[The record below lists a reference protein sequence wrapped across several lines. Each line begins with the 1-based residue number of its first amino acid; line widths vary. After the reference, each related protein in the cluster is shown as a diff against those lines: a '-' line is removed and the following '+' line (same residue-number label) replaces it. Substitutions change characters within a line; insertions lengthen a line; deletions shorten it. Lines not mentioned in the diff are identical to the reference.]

1 MEMASSAI
9 SDLPRF
15 VRRRDLLPAV
25 NGGFGRLS
33 LSRYDSSDLA
43 SPDQSWIVSH
53 GCREEVCPRNIYPGY
68 YVFGNGDSFS
78 RLPTTSTKWF
88 GYLSL
93 EYQWWCSCRCCLINL
108 MAACVHKA
116 LALRIKIKMGE
127 PSLVFTCLWFG
138 VFDVVLWLP
147 SEKYRIVSRRK
158 KGFENLIDLLVS
170 FIIVFVIDVIVYSLL
185 V

>member
-1 MEMASSAI
+1 MEMSSSAI

-15 VRRRDLLPAV
+15 VHRRDLLPDV
-25 NGGFGRLS
+25 NGGCGRLS
-33 LSRYDSSDLA
+33 LSRYGFSDLA

-68 YVFGNGDSFS
+68 YVFGNGDSFC

-93 EYQWWCSCRCCLINL
+93 EYQWWCSCRCYLINL

-116 LALRIKIKMGE
+116 LALRLIIKTGE
-127 PSLVFTCLWFG
+127 PSVVFTGLWFG
-138 VFDVVLWLP
+138 GFGVVLRLR
-147 SEKYRIVSRRK
+147 SEKYNIVSWMK
-158 KGFENLIDLLVS
+158 NGLEDLIDLLV
-170 FIIVFVIDVIVYSLL
+170 
-185 V
+185 